1 MGYPSLDTVRSFQD
15 IVKRDG
21 LEDITENL
29 FTKNQ
34 DLRMS
39 AILSYFKLILTQMLE
54 NELLDEANGFSNGF
68 ISCLDLFR
76 RQINSEKANLEE
88 LNIQIE
94 NICGWVQFLEN
105 ENLSLGNQV
114 NELTRRNK
122 ELQEML
128 AVLQNGD
135 VSGSAGMEG
144 NA

>member
-39 AILSYFKLILTQMLE
+39 AILSYFKLVLTQMLE

-94 NICGWVQFLEN
+94 NICGWTSFLEQ
-105 ENLSLGNQV
+105 ENLTLGNKI

-128 AVLQNGD
+128 AMLQNGN
-135 VSGSAGMEG
+135 VPGPSGMEG
-144 NA
+144 DT